1 MKTLAALLF
10 VGIASCSSTAVENS
24 AHPDAQRRLEQVVAQ
39 HPDIVRLTIHAVPR
53 GETRSRIVATNVPAK
68 LGAWSDP
75 EDLQAMAT
83 QKPVMIEEGGNLD
96 YTAPVVAGQGKAVAA
111 VGVTVQGTNKTDML
125 TSAILIAGELAA
137 SILEAEKPL
146 W

>member
-1 MKTLAALLF
+1 MKLLAVLL
-10 VGIASCSSTAVENS
+10 VLGAVSCSSTAVKNT
-24 AHPDAQRRLEQVVAQ
+24 AHPDAQRRLEAVVKQ

-53 GETRSRIVATNVPAK
+53 GETKSRIVATNVAAK

-83 QKPVMIEEGGNLD
+83 QKPVIVEEGENLD
-96 YTAPVVAGQGKAVAA
+96 YTAPVVDWQGQSVAA
-111 VGVTVQGTNKTDML
+111 VGVTVKGTNKTDML
-125 TSAILIAGELAA
+125 TSAIMIADQMAA
-137 SILEAEKPL
+137 SILQAETPL